1 MWHDNK
7 ACYEVKVN
15 GQNVNDKNL
24 IVFGNEG
31 DSIEIE
37 VLQDGDALFL
47 SGKPIGEPVET
58 YGPFVMNSQEE
69 IQQAMKDYRLT
80 NFGGWPWPYP
90 DNVHPREKGRFALYP
105 DGKIEEK

>member
-1 MWHDNK
+1 M
-7 ACYEVKVN
+7 
-15 GQNVNDKNL
+15 NDKNL

-58 YGPFVMNSQEE
+58 YGPFVMNSRSEIIEALNDAQNGKMGMLVEE
-69 IQQAMKDYRLT
+69 
-80 NFGGWPWPYP
+80 F
-90 DNVHPREKGRFALYP
+90 
-105 DGKIEEK
+105 